1 MAAAASD
8 PTLVAVRPG
17 QNRTGVVGGLRGD
30 IEYPLTPQL
39 RLGGLFRYDRAAD
52 WNEARG
58 LLYLRYRTE

>member
-1 MAAAASD
+1 MI
-8 PTLVAVRPG
+8 
-17 QNRTGVVGGLRGD
+17 GGLRGD

-58 LLYLRYRTE
+58 LVYLRYRTE